1 MRRAMRTRHMVRLWM
16 VAALAFLA
24 GAACRG
30 KERNRDTAKDTAA
43 VERHGESPE
52 TTAQAAANPRADS
65 TAMPSQEQP
74 FVLTA
79 ADLDAY
85 ERGVR
90 REITIVEGAKAKVRS
105 SRSGTDTLS
114 ALGTAIPQETQQKG
128 AEAAGISV
136 DRYRQVV
143 DAVDAILAAADL
155 DAPMTKM
162 MADAAKDTAN
172 VPPEMRAQLR
182 ENIATQRQQLEQQ
195 RATRY
200 KSVPPDVLP
209 TFQRRAP
216 GLDSLRA
223 QLLRA
228 RLGVAQ

>member
-1 MRRAMRTRHMVRLWM
+1 MVRLWM
-16 VAALAFLA
+16 AAALAFA
-24 GAACRG
+24 ASTACRG
-30 KERNRDTAKDTAA
+30 KESNRDTARDTAA
-43 VERHGESPE
+43 VEGHDESPE
-52 TTAQAAANPRADS
+52 TTAQATANPRVDS
-65 TAMPSQEQP
+65 TAMPSQGQP

-90 REITIVEGAKAKVRS
+90 REIEIVDGAKAKLHS
-105 SRSGTDTLS
+105 SRSGSDTLS
-114 ALGTAIPQETQQKG
+114 ALGTALPQETQPKG

-162 MADAAKDTAN
+162 MADAAKDTASM
-172 VPPEMRAQLR
+172 PPEMRAQLR
-182 ENIATQRQQLEQQ
+182 EDLATQRQQLEQQ

-200 KSVPPDVLP
+200 KSVPPDLLP

-216 GLDSLRA
+216 SLDSLRA